1 MGWIDFFTMMK
12 RSALSKFSNKS
23 MLIVSAAILLVSCAR
38 TAGNKPNEINLVN
51 IQRDGEKGF
60 EVETE
65 LSPIPWRRFKG
76 EIREAGEAIVKQ
88 YAEYTPP
95 PPESSLFFHPG
106 TYIRS
111 FHSIDEAVDYI
122 GLAELKTPEF
132 PYEDYQCAVICEGEE
147 NGRVNK
153 VVLKLSHINDK
164 EYTAQETMTIFT
176 DAAKDTKIVS
186 GAAWTDEWPRN
197 LEFLQYSTPAGK
209 DCRIVVMKPRYQSK
223 YIGLTGYV
231 VRGNAFFEI
240 NLGSVL
246 REDTDRAIQ
255 ILHDWADAFD

>member
-1 MGWIDFFTMMK
+1 MLQFN
-12 RSALSKFSNKS
+12 NKS
-23 MLIVSAAILLVSCAR
+23 FGIVFAAALLLISCAR
-38 TAGNKPNEINLVN
+38 SAGNQPHEIFLVKVEKE
-51 IQRDGEKGF
+51 GEKGF
-60 EVETE
+60 QAEAE
-65 LSPIPWRRFKG
+65 LSPVSWRHFNG
-76 EIREAGEAIVKQ
+76 EIREAGESIVKQ

-95 PPESSLFFHPG
+95 PPESSIIFLPG
-106 TYIRS
+106 IYIRS
-111 FHSIDEAVDYI
+111 FSSIDEAMDYI
-122 GLAELKTPEF
+122 GLAELKTPAF

-164 EYTAQETMTIFT
+164 EYTAQETMTILT

-186 GAAWTDEWPRN
+186 GGAWTDEWPRN

-223 YIGLTGYV
+223 YIGLTGFV
-231 VRGNAFFEI
+231 VDGNAFCEM

-246 REDTDRAIQ
+246 REDTDYAIQ